1 MKKGMGQGMAAGAAA
16 GASVSL
22 LTLPMQYST
31 AQYLSMFGTG
41 VLGGLAVDF
50 ASDCVAKV
58 GKPIIH
64 REVVLNAPDIL
75 RHVSTFYTTNRVN
88 PVSKFLRQK
97 HEWLILESHTNKYYV
112 VQKDPATGNLLMD
125 VRMSART
132 ANDLGLAVAGQPTHT
147 GEIRQHRR
155 DQEFDLPNDLQVAYV
170 IAWLRKEDPR
180 WSFSTENSRHF
191 TTKLR
196 SALNDF

>member
-1 MKKGMGQGMAAGAAA
+1 MAIGAVAGCS
-16 GASVSL
+16 ASMV
-22 LTLPMQYST
+22 TLPMQYST
-31 AQYLSMFGTG
+31 AQYISMASAG
-41 VLGGLAVDF
+41 VLGGLVIDF

-75 RHVSTFYTTNRVN
+75 RHVSTFYATNHTN
-88 PVSKFLRQK
+88 PVSKMLRQK
-97 HEWLILESHTNKYYV
+97 HEWLILESHSNKFYV

-132 ANDLGLAVAGQPTHT
+132 ANDLGLAAAGQPTHT
-147 GEIRQHRR
+147 GEIRQHRA

-196 SALNDF
+196 AALNDF

>member
-1 MKKGMGQGMAAGAAA
+1 MDFSLAKHLSIIGAGTLA
-16 GASVSL
+16 G
-22 LTLPMQYST
+22 
-31 AQYLSMFGTG
+31 LS
-41 VLGGLAVDF
+41 VDF
-50 ASDCVAKV
+50 ASDCSAKV

-64 REVVLNAPDIL
+64 RDVVLNATDIL
-75 RHVSTFYTTNRVN
+75 RHVSTFYAPCESV
-88 PVSKFLRQK
+88 PVSRWMRQK
-97 HEWLILESHTNKYYV
+97 HEWLLLESHTHKYYV

-125 VRMSART
+125 MRLSPRT
-132 ANDLGLAVAGQPTHT
+132 ANDLGLAVAGRPTHT
-147 GEIRQHRR
+147 GEIRQHRA

-196 SALNDF
+196 AALNDF